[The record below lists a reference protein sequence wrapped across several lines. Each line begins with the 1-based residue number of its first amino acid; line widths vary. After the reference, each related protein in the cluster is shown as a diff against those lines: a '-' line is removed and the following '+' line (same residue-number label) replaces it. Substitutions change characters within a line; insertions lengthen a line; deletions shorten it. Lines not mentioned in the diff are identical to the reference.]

1 LGTNKLWRKNMK
13 KLMQIFTKILSKTA
27 KLVGMKIKLITSVK
41 ENTWRLRSVLL
52 FQVSLVTW
60 ELLTKSFSTIS
71 KKKSLYLN
79 SSIFYVMTN
88 RSNKNNLKNLLPKS
102 TMMAH
107 RKLVHVNFSI
117 ILSNVLRS
125 NTKMATSLLLTM
137 LKIS

>member
-41 ENTWRLRSVLL
+41 ENTWRLRWVLL

-71 KKKSLYLN
+71 KKKSLSLN